1 MPRLPLSSWLVAPW
15 ALSPWPQSCQ
25 RAAATA
31 EARTGGSCY
40 PWAGV
45 IAPDLV
51 TGDILR
57 QTPNAVAGTAAVICP
72 ALGGSP
78 AA

>member
-1 MPRLPLSSWLVAPW
+1 MLSGAGLVA
-15 ALSPWPQSCQ
+15 
-25 RAAATA
+25 T
-31 EARTGGSCY
+31 
-40 PWAGV
+40 
-45 IAPDLV
+45 DLV

-57 QTPNAVAGTAAVICP
+57 QMPNAMADTAAVICP